1 MMKSIKQSTEN
12 SSKTVVEAY
21 LIGLGSGTLEYIDD
35 TIKFYTEKGR
45 IKKRQELSREI
56 PMSEVEAINRVGD
69 ELSITWK
76 GSMDIFVIENNEF
89 VGTIFEKIS
98 NPPEEETIFS
108 EDKIEP
114 QQSNEIKQIIS
125 ATMEITDP
133 LFDILRSLHGWV
145 DWNRIENILKESVK
159 KAQEL
164 IDKKISWIELDFSKL
179 TLAVTERKQEEIS
192 KQTLS
197 LLKSLIDYFATKASE
212 NEVPKGIHPNYSDA
226 KTTIQAHFLLN
237 DIALGSMI
245 DDKELGKEQQELLMT
260 LEELVRSTKLKI
272 NINAIE
278 TIVSKLHDEKGK
290 DSIIKESRKL
300 FKREL
305 KELITY

>member
-179 TLAVTERKQEEIS
+179 TLAITERKQEEIS

-197 LLKSLIDYFATKASE
+197 LLKSLNDYFATQASE

-245 DDKELGKEQQELLMT
+245 DDKELGKEQQELLIT
-260 LEELVRSTKLKI
+260 LEELAQSTKLKI

-300 FKREL
+300 FKREI

>member
-1 MMKSIKQSTEN
+1 MKSIKQSTEN

-108 EDKIEP
+108 EEKIEP

-179 TLAVTERKQEEIS
+179 TLADQ
-192 KQTLS
+192 
-197 LLKSLIDYFATKASE
+197 
-212 NEVPKGIHPNYSDA
+212 
-226 KTTIQAHFLLN
+226 
-237 DIALGSMI
+237 
-245 DDKELGKEQQELLMT
+245 
-260 LEELVRSTKLKI
+260 
-272 NINAIE
+272 
-278 TIVSKLHDEKGK
+278 
-290 DSIIKESRKL
+290 
-300 FKREL
+300 
-305 KELITY
+305 